1 MRKGRGWRRRR
12 RARRRIKI
20 RRSLICRTSS
30 GGECNRGIDY
40 IVEVVGGDVGDSVD
54 AGGVGGGGRG
64 GVVSRIS
71 CRGAVTRELIT
82 VYNLQCAPVRTV
94 SPSGTVSAAYNA
106 VRMSEVSPTLHHQ
119 QCIAMYCNV
128 SRCIAILSKV
138 SLAVHHQQSRF
149 QKCHMWTTLIAG
161 DDSDGDDGDGD
172 SDGDGDDSDD
182 DSDGDGDGDAGR

>member
-1 MRKGRGWRRRR
+1 MGKGRGWRRRR
-12 RARRRIKI
+12 RRRIKI
-20 RRSLICRTSS
+20 RRILICRTSS
-30 GGECNRGIDY
+30 GGEYNRGIDY
-40 IVEVVGGDVGDSVD
+40 IVEGVGGDVGDSVD
-54 AGGVGGGGRG
+54 AGGGGRG

-149 QKCHMWTTLIAG
+149 QKCHMWTLIAV
-161 DDSDGDDGDGD
+161 DDSNGDEKALYKE
-172 SDGDGDDSDD
+172 SLFII
-182 DSDGDGDGDAGR
+182 

>member
-149 QKCHMWTTLIAG
+149 QKCHMWTLIAV
-161 DDSDGDDGDGD
+161 
-172 SDGDGDDSDD
+172 D
-182 DSDGDGDGDAGR
+182 DSDGDGKAFYIKALCS

>member
-1 MRKGRGWRRRR
+1 MRMRMRGVRRGERRQAELSGGGSGLAAPLRAALSTCHKTHYIISRPGMRKGRGWRRRR

-82 VYNLQCAPVRTV
+82 VYNLQCACQNCHPRHC
-94 SPSGTVSAAYNA
+94 AA
-106 VRMSEVSPTLHHQ
+106 PLQ
-119 QCIAMYCNV
+119 WDDC
-128 SRCIAILSKV
+128 
-138 SLAVHHQQSRF
+138 
-149 QKCHMWTTLIAG
+149 QKCRRHSIINNPAFRSVTCG
-161 DDSDGDDGDGD
+161 C
-172 SDGDGDDSDD
+172 
-182 DSDGDGDGDAGR
+182 